1 MANTFDNAAR
11 DTNPCLPL
19 THDLSRF
26 EEYKLSNY
34 SSIKYIIFLGWGR
47 EREHKNPIVL

>member
-26 EEYKLSNY
+26 EEYKC
-34 SSIKYIIFLGWGR
+34 IKLFLNQIYNIFGVG
-47 EREHKNPIVL
+47 